1 VRTDLYLVNQFVKD
15 VRRLILEFPRED
27 IRGIVEEEREPFRG
41 IRSIKILHY
50 LRQDPKEFSLL
61 CRIEL
66 IDPKTGSIDQAVSRN
81 PWVKAQI
88 LERERNGAYITFM
101 KGKPEKREPD
111 SNISFLNVGG
121 GYLVAFELDD
131 EKIRMTYL
139 GDQSQIR
146 RTLDRLQ
153 RAKIRTRIISLT
165 DAKFSPDSPLNI
177 LTEKQRAALI
187 AAYKS
192 GYYDIP
198 RKISSEQL
206 ARKLNI
212 HGSALIAHRRKA
224 ELRLLGEMLR
234 E

>member
-1 VRTDLYLVNQFVKD
+1 
-15 VRRLILEFPRED
+15 VRRLIVEFPRED
-27 IRGIVEEEREPFRG
+27 IGRIEEKRESFG
-41 IRSIKILHY
+41 DIRSIKILHY

-66 IDPKTGSIDQAVSRN
+66 KDPKKGNINQVLSRN
-81 PWVKAQI
+81 PGANAQI
-88 LERERNGAYITFM
+88 LERERNGGYIIFM
-101 KGKPEKREPD
+101 RGKPERRD
-111 SNISFLNVGG
+111 STSNFSFLDAGG

-146 RTLDRLQ
+146 KTLDKLHG
-153 RAKIRTRIISLT
+153 AKIRTSIISLA

-187 AAYKS
+187 AAYKF

-212 HGSALIAHRRKA
+212 HASALIAHRRKA